1 MAEDFYRELQ
11 EALARIEAQGT
22 RRALHPG
29 DYRLPVME
37 MEGRKYLNLSSN
49 DYLGIANDAGL
60 TARFLSG
67 VNDCR
72 FGSAGSRLMTGNT
85 GAYRDFE
92 RMLEQAY
99 GRPALV
105 FGSGYHANTG
115 ILPAL
120 AHAGD
125 LILADRLVH
134 ASILDGILAC
144 KADYRRFRH
153 NDYEH
158 LESLLAKDRDRY
170 RRVWIVTES
179 IFSMDGDR
187 CDLPTLVGLKRRYG
201 ALLYVDEAHSVGTDG
216 PDGLGM
222 CVAQGLLPDVD
233 IAVYPMGKA
242 VASHGAFVLCRETLR
257 DYLVNVSRPLIF
269 STALPPVCV
278 EWSHFV
284 FREFEAMSARRSRLR
299 SISAQV
305 RAALRAKGFQVL
317 GDSHIIPVVF
327 GENRAA
333 LDAADRLRGQGI
345 WATAIR
351 HPTVAKGQARIRLSI
366 SSAFSD
372 EETESVIEAFG
383 KL

>member
-1 MAEDFYRELQ
+1 MAEDFYKELQ

-22 RRALHPG
+22 RRALYPG
-29 DYRLPVME
+29 DYGLPVME

-158 LESLLAKDRDRY
+158 LESLLAKDRDR
-170 RRVWIVTES
+170 
-179 IFSMDGDR
+179 
-187 CDLPTLVGLKRRYG
+187 
-201 ALLYVDEAHSVGTDG
+201 
-216 PDGLGM
+216 
-222 CVAQGLLPDVD
+222 
-233 IAVYPMGKA
+233 
-242 VASHGAFVLCRETLR
+242 
-257 DYLVNVSRPLIF
+257 
-269 STALPPVCV
+269 
-278 EWSHFV
+278 
-284 FREFEAMSARRSRLR
+284 
-299 SISAQV
+299 
-305 RAALRAKGFQVL
+305 
-317 GDSHIIPVVF
+317 
-327 GENRAA
+327 
-333 LDAADRLRGQGI
+333 
-345 WATAIR
+345 
-351 HPTVAKGQARIRLSI
+351 
-366 SSAFSD
+366 
-372 EETESVIEAFG
+372 
-383 KL
+383 